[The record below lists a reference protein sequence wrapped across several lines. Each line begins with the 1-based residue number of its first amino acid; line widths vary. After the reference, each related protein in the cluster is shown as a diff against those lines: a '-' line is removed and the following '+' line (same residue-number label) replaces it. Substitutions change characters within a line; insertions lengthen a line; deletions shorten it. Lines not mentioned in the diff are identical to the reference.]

1 MASDESQRLFADEL
15 KALIA
20 GAREEALVTQDDGQ
34 ETTETT
40 QVNGQTSSE
49 DQPEVISQP
58 QIKQEPEEEEPTYVT
73 KKLNDQQE
81 AQKAQEAQGPEHP
94 VKQEP
99 ASPSRKRPS
108 PEEEPDS
115 PPKPVKKEAKQCGV
129 CQAQPGKYRC
139 PRCPLM

>member
-1 MASDESQRLFADEL
+1 MSTEPLAGGPDMASDESQRLFADEL

-20 GAREEALVTQDDGQ
+20 GAREEASVTQHDGQ

-40 QVNGQTSSE
+40 QVNGQTGSE

-115 PPKPVKKEAKQCGV
+115 PPKPVKKEAKQCG
-129 CQAQPGKYRC
+129 
-139 PRCPLM
+139 